1 MERVLKATVFDMID
15 QDIRPFIDSVIST
28 PPLSCLPLP
37 GGANNRVFKLTFSNQ
52 DPLILKR
59 YFQHPQ
65 DPRQRL
71 FAEYFFLQYAW
82 SLGIRCI
89 PQPLFFDEKANA
101 AIYSFIPGKSV
112 EPKDLSESL
121 IQQTVDF
128 FLALNKSTHQDKR
141 LPLASESC
149 FSIQQH
155 LQTIE
160 KRVVALL
167 SYEHPVLEEFLHC
180 CLLPYWE
187 NVRESIVGAPDY
199 VLSEEE
205 RCISPSD
212 FGFHNALLDN
222 SQLGFIDFE
231 YAGWDDPAKTVCDF
245 FCQPRIP
252 VPQSFFQKV
261 SHTFV
266 SGNAR
271 ALHRIELLFPAY
283 RIKWCCIILNCFSP
297 IGQTRRTFAQMDE
310 KKEDQ
315 LKKAKQLLNEDHP

>member
-1 MERVLKATVFDMID
+1 MID
-15 QDIRPFIDSVIST
+15 QDIRPFLESVIST

-71 FAEYFFLQYAW
+71 FAEYSFLQYAW

-128 FLALNKSTHQDKR
+128 FLALNHSAHQDKW

-160 KRVVALL
+160 KRIIALL
-167 SYEHPVLEEFLHC
+167 SYEHPVLEEFLRNH
-180 CLLPYWE
+180 LFPAWE
-187 NVRESIVGAPDY
+187 KIRKCIGKTPDQP
-199 VLSEEE
+199 LSTPEW
-205 RCISPSD
+205 CISPSD
-212 FGFHNALLDN
+212 FGFHNALVQKNGRL
-222 SQLGFIDFE
+222 SFIDFE

-252 VPQSFFQKV
+252 IPRSFFYSISRQFTSFCNQSVK
-261 SHTFV
+261 
-266 SGNAR
+266 AQ
-271 ALHRIELLFPAY
+271 HRIELLLPAY

-297 IGQTRRTFAQMDE
+297 IAQTRREFAHMNE
-310 KKEDQ
+310 KKEEQ
-315 LKKAKQLLNEDHP
+315 LKKAKQLLLEDLPWHT